1 MNFTITGH
9 KLNQYQDMKKL
20 DIVVIQAMLNELQKD
35 KENKRKVIILT
46 SNCYIVTDKIN
57 TEEPDKGK
65 LPLLDRAVLES
76 EEIIFRMDNQK
87 FINMTGMIV
96 LNNVE
101 IIPFTHPDKV
111 MKKESFILFT
121 DQIMGITLSED

>member
-9 KLNQYQDMKKL
+9 ELNQYQDMKKL
-20 DIVVIQAMLNELQKD
+20 DIVVIQAILDELQKE
-35 KENKRKVIILT
+35 KENKRKIIILT
-46 SNCYIVTDKIN
+46 SNYYIVTEKIN
-57 TEEPDKGK
+57 ITEPDKEK

-76 EEIIFRMDNQK
+76 EEVTFRMDNQK
-87 FINMTGMIV
+87 FVNMTGMIV

-111 MKKESFILFT
+111 MKKESFILYT
-121 DQIMGITLSED
+121 DHIMGITLSEE

>member
-9 KLNQYQDMKKL
+9 ELNQYQDMKKL
-20 DIVVIQAMLNELQKD
+20 DIVVIQAMLNELQKE
-35 KENKRKVIILT
+35 KVNKRKVIILT

-121 DQIMGITLSED
+121 DQIMGITLSEE

>member
-9 KLNQYQDMKKL
+9 ELNQYQDMKKL
-20 DIVVIQAMLNELQKD
+20 DIVVIQAMLNELQKE
-35 KENKRKVIILT
+35 KVNKRKVIILT

-87 FINMTGMIV
+87 FINMTGMIL

-121 DQIMGITLSED
+121 DQIMGITLSEE

>member
-9 KLNQYQDMKKL
+9 ELNQYQDMKKL
-20 DIVVIQAMLNELQKD
+20 DIVVIQAILDELQKE
-35 KENKRKVIILT
+35 KENKRKIIILT
-46 SNCYIVTDKIN
+46 SNCYIVTEKIN
-57 TEEPDKGK
+57 ITEPDKEK

-76 EEIIFRMDNQK
+76 EEVTFRMDNQK
-87 FINMTGMIV
+87 FVNMTGMIV

-111 MKKESFILFT
+111 MKKESFILYT
-121 DQIMGITLSED
+121 DHIMGITLSEE